1 MDLNKQILQQEKYIY
16 ISFKY
21 SMIYKRRKFKKEQ
34 NVKVKSILR
43 AAFAA
48 ARSSSWSSSD
58 CTEK

>member
-1 MDLNKQILQQEKYIY
+1 
-16 ISFKY
+16 
-21 SMIYKRRKFKKEQ
+21 MIYKRRKFKKEQ